1 MQNDVTAITARGS
14 RFFRSA
20 GLAVGTITRVVP
32 YPVKLALK
40 KLWFY
45 GRDRYC
51 SFCQSR
57 VRFFASVGDIPRPNA
72 LCPVCGSFERHRLV
86 WLFFRKHTN
95 LFDQNPKS
103 MLHIA
108 PEPQIERKFKKIPNL
123 RYLTADLFNPA
134 AMVKMDITDIQY
146 PDNSFD
152 VIYCSHVLEHVPDD
166 RAAIRELYRVLKSDG
181 WAVLLIPITV
191 ERTLEDPSVS
201 DPAERE
207 RLFGQ
212 EDHVR
217 RYGRDFRN
225 RLEEAGFHVQG
236 IPALDLVDREQIE
249 SMGVI
254 ACEEVFLC
262 KKNPQPGTV

>member
-1 MQNDVTAITARGS
+1 MQHDVTASVASGS
-14 RFFRSA
+14 RFFRRA
-20 GLAVGTITRVVP
+20 GLAFGTMKRFAP

-40 KLWFY
+40 KIWFY

-51 SFCQSR
+51 SFCRSH
-57 VRFFASVGDIPRPNA
+57 VRFFASVGVIPRPNA
-72 LCPVCGSFERHRLV
+72 VCPVCGSFERHRLV
-86 WLFFRKHTN
+86 WLFFKKHTN
-95 LFDQNPKS
+95 LFDQTPKS

-166 RAAIRELYRVLKSDG
+166 RVAIGELYRVLKSDG
-181 WAVLLIPITV
+181 WAVLLVPITV
-191 ERTLEDPSVS
+191 EKTLEDPSVS

-212 EDHVR
+212 KDHFR
-217 RYGRDFRN
+217 RYGPDFRH
-225 RLEEAGFHVQG
+225 RLEEAGFHVQCT
-236 IPALDLVDREQIE
+236 PALDLVDREQIE

-262 KKNPQPGTV
+262 KKRGQA